1 MLLVGLTGGIASGKS
16 TVSKALREEGQAV
29 VDCDAIAHA
38 VTARGRW
45 GFKRIVRA
53 FGADCLTPEGEIDR
67 EKLGRLIF
75 NSPVERRKLNAAT
88 HLPVGMELL
97 RLVLWHWT
105 KCTRVLYIDM
115 PLLFETGA
123 YKWMARNVV
132 VLVDQDMQ
140 VSRLQARDQ
149 ITTEAALSKV
159 KAQMPVESKAARA
172 DHVIDNRG
180 SVEQT
185 KSQVSSLVQKLRSDT
200 SSYLHVLISPPGL
213 CLMAVFLAAIGSE
226 WGGKDGAK
234 PQGMRIV

>member
-16 TVSKALREEGQAV
+16 TVSKSLREEGQAV

-45 GFKRIVRA
+45 GFKRVVQA
-53 FGADCLTPEGEIDR
+53 FGAACLTPEGEIDR

-75 NSPVERRKLNAAT
+75 NSPTERRKLNAAT
-88 HLPVGMELL
+88 HLPVGVELL
-97 RLVLWHWT
+97 RQVLWHWA
-105 KCTRVLYIDM
+105 KCTQVLYIDM

-132 VLVDQDMQ
+132 VVVDTDMQ

-159 KAQMPVESKAARA
+159 KSQMPLDSKVARA
-172 DHVIDNRG
+172 DHVVDNRG
-180 SVEQT
+180 SIEQT
-185 KSQVSSLVQKLRSDT
+185 KSQVSSLVCKLRSD
-200 SSYLHVLISPPGL
+200 SSRYLHVLISPPGL
-213 CLMAVFLAAIGSE
+213 CLVAVFLAAIGSE
-226 WGGKDGAK
+226 WGSKGNIK
-234 PQGMRIV
+234 PQRLRIV